1 MKCTS
6 FITWPE
12 GNKLAKRLKGHV
24 ITGLLQ
30 NKMNGM
36 LKFLRHQI
44 NTNETVI
51 TIDISERV
59 SLGKNGQNVTVC
71 STESDLWVLK
81 RHRVVLSST
90 LTTSRHCN
98 QRKSMIHNMDW
109 ALKVHLAW
117 EEERNAA
124 QKERFRKT
132 IASQGK
138 FDKHLAIYL

>member
-1 MKCTS
+1 M
-6 FITWPE
+6 
-12 GNKLAKRLKGHV
+12 

-30 NKMNGM
+30 NKMYGM
-36 LKFLRHQI
+36 LNFLRHQI

-59 SLGKNGQNVTVC
+59 SLGKNERNVTVC
-71 STESDLWVLK
+71 RTESDLWVLK

-98 QRKSMIHNMDW
+98 NAQIHSTDW

-124 QKERFRKT
+124 P
-132 IASQGK
+132 GK
-138 FDKHLAIYL
+138 VLKDLS